1 MKTVKRLSNALLML
15 VLGLGLPALRAIPAV
30 PDQATLVPTQPTLT
44 TLTHVSSPA
53 ITMTAGYKEFAAPGT
68 WDATDALAP
77 NNYSGVWSPATAVNS
92 PWTPPAGG
100 YWVDPST
107 DSTLTGSGAVWV
119 STTAANIGEDHL
131 FGPGAEDEYRLF
143 NDSFDIPAGAINVSA
158 DIWVSG
164 DNAFA
169 VYLNDASQVIGTTE
183 PGYTVYGEISPSQ
196 YGSMPQPFP
205 FETVTHYT
213 FTPAAGQPNN
223 VLFVVRNW
231 PADGGMNPTALVY
244 KLVYNYE
251 MPITPPSGNVT
262 TLTLLSSANTMT
274 AGYKEF
280 AVPGTWDVTDALDPN
295 NYSIPAWS
303 PATVVSPPWTP
314 TAGLWV
320 DPSTDPTFA
329 GSGAVWVSTTAAN
342 YGEDDLFSVGVED
355 EYRLF
360 NDSFDIPAGAINVSA
375 DIWVSGDN
383 AFTVY
388 LNDANQVIGTTEP
401 GNTVYG
407 AIEPS
412 QYDSCRPWPYET
424 VNHYAFTPLA
434 GQRNNVLF
442 VVRNWPASENINPTG
457 LLYGAVITY
466 ETPTTYTI
474 NVTAAANGSI
484 APGTATVNSGASQTF
499 TITPNTGYYVAD
511 VLVDGASVGAVTSY
525 PFSNV
530 TANHTIAASF
540 AINTYTLTYLAGL
553 NGSITGTTPQTVNY
567 GGSGNPVTAVPATG
581 YHFVNWDDGST
592 ANPRTDA
599 NVTAMIS
606 VTANFA
612 INTYTVTAS
621 AGSNGSITPSGAM
634 TVNYGAGQT
643 FTITPST
650 GYHVADVLVDGASV
664 GAVTSYPFS
673 NVTANHTIAA
683 SFAINTYTVT
693 ASAGSNGSITPSGAI
708 TVNYGASQTFT
719 IAPSTGYHVAD
730 VSVDGV
736 SVGAVPTYTF
746 NNVTANHTIA
756 ASFAI
761 NTYTLTYTAGAH
773 GSITGTTPQTVN
785 YGGSGSPVTAVPA
798 TGYHFVNWND
808 GLTAN
813 PRTDANVRATISV
826 TANFAINTYT
836 LTYTAGAHGSITGTT
851 PQTVNYG
858 GSGNSVTAVP
868 ATGYH
873 FVNWGDGST
882 ANPRADANVR
892 ATISVTANFA
902 INTCTV
908 TASAGSNG
916 SITPSGAITVN
927 YGASQT
933 FTITANTGYHVAD
946 VSVDGL
952 SVGAVTSYTFSN
964 VTAKH
969 TIAASFA
976 INLCAL
982 GDFVWSDVKG
992 NGIQDAGEPGIQGVT
1007 VKLFKCGDKQ
1017 ATATPA
1023 AIATTDASGKYSFLN
1038 LMPGSYFIVFVN
1050 PDGNKYSG
1058 FTTRSAPG
1066 STPANDSNAYADG
1079 HTDCVT
1085 LAPGATDS
1093 TIDAGLIPKR
1103 GITIVKTASKT
1114 QVAPGEAVT
1123 YTYVV
1128 ANTGGVTL
1136 TGLTIVD
1143 DNGTP
1148 TVTRDDITVGSVAS
1162 LDPGKSVSLTR
1173 TLVPAVTICDNNG
1186 GGCGLLITEHLS
1198 NGTTRFTFLQS
1209 RNGRDNY
1216 QTFSGWLGTRSYAH
1230 CAKIRVYDKSGLTY
1244 QDLDGTPGP
1253 GDVSGYFNSFS
1264 VVTSTASVVMK
1275 DGTSVNMPNICYKK
1289 GWNNDWHNDWDRAG
1303 NRAHF
1308 WDDDYVGHILDWD
1321 FNAHPSTCSG
1331 KVTNIAKVTAS
1342 GGSVTVTA
1350 TDDAT
1355 VKIVK

>member
-567 GGSGNPVTAVPATG
+567 GA
-581 YHFVNWDDGST
+581 
-592 ANPRTDA
+592 
-599 NVTAMIS
+599 
-606 VTANFA
+606 
-612 INTYTVTAS
+612 
-621 AGSNGSITPSGAM
+621 
-634 TVNYGAGQT
+634 
-643 FTITPST
+643 
-650 GYHVADVLVDGASV
+650 
-664 GAVTSYPFS
+664 
-673 NVTANHTIAA
+673 
-683 SFAINTYTVT
+683 
-693 ASAGSNGSITPSGAI
+693 
-708 TVNYGASQTFT
+708 
-719 IAPSTGYHVAD
+719 
-730 VSVDGV
+730 
-736 SVGAVPTYTF
+736 
-746 NNVTANHTIA
+746 
-756 ASFAI
+756 
-761 NTYTLTYTAGAH
+761 
-773 GSITGTTPQTVN
+773 
-785 YGGSGSPVTAVPA
+785 SGSP
-798 TGYHFVNWND
+798 
-808 GLTAN
+808 
-813 PRTDANVRATISV
+813 
-826 TANFAINTYT
+826 
-836 LTYTAGAHGSITGTT
+836 
-851 PQTVNYG
+851 
-858 GSGNSVTAVP
+858 VTAVP

>member
-1 MKTVKRLSNALLML
+1 
-15 VLGLGLPALRAIPAV
+15 
-30 PDQATLVPTQPTLT
+30 
-44 TLTHVSSPA
+44 
-53 ITMTAGYKEFAAPGT
+53 
-68 WDATDALAP
+68 
-77 NNYSGVWSPATAVNS
+77 
-92 PWTPPAGG
+92 
-100 YWVDPST
+100 
-107 DSTLTGSGAVWV
+107 
-119 STTAANIGEDHL
+119 
-131 FGPGAEDEYRLF
+131 
-143 NDSFDIPAGAINVSA
+143 
-158 DIWVSG
+158 
-164 DNAFA
+164 
-169 VYLNDASQVIGTTE
+169 
-183 PGYTVYGEISPSQ
+183 
-196 YGSMPQPFP
+196 
-205 FETVTHYT
+205 
-213 FTPAAGQPNN
+213 
-223 VLFVVRNW
+223 
-231 PADGGMNPTALVY
+231 
-244 KLVYNYE
+244 
-251 MPITPPSGNVT
+251 
-262 TLTLLSSANTMT
+262 
-274 AGYKEF
+274 
-280 AVPGTWDVTDALDPN
+280 
-295 NYSIPAWS
+295 
-303 PATVVSPPWTP
+303 
-314 TAGLWV
+314 
-320 DPSTDPTFA
+320 
-329 GSGAVWVSTTAAN
+329 
-342 YGEDDLFSVGVED
+342 
-355 EYRLF
+355 
-360 NDSFDIPAGAINVSA
+360 
-375 DIWVSGDN
+375 
-383 AFTVY
+383 
-388 LNDANQVIGTTEP
+388 
-401 GNTVYG
+401 
-407 AIEPS
+407 
-412 QYDSCRPWPYET
+412 
-424 VNHYAFTPLA
+424 
-434 GQRNNVLF
+434 
-442 VVRNWPASENINPTG
+442 
-457 LLYGAVITY
+457 
-466 ETPTTYTI
+466 
-474 NVTAAANGSI
+474 
-484 APGTATVNSGASQTF
+484 
-499 TITPNTGYYVAD
+499 
-511 VLVDGASVGAVTSY
+511 
-525 PFSNV
+525 
-530 TANHTIAASF
+530 
-540 AINTYTLTYLAGL
+540 TLTYTAGAH
-553 NGSITGTTPQTVNY
+553 GSITGTTPQTVNY
-567 GGSGNPVTAVPATG
+567 GGSGNSVTAVPATG

-761 NTYTLTYTAGAH
+761 NTYTLTYTASLN

-798 TGYHFVNWND
+798 TGYHFVNWDD
-808 GLTAN
+808 GSTANPRTDANVTATISVTANFAINTYTLTASAGSNGSITPSGAVTVNYGASQTFTITPSTGYYVADVLVDGASVGAVTSYPFSNVTANHTIAASFAINTSLAINTYTLTYTAGAHGSITGTTPQTVNYGASGSPVTAVPATGYHFVNWGDGSTAN

-858 GSGNSVTAVP
+858 GSGNSVTAVPATGYHFVNWGDGSTANPRTDANVTATISVTANFAINTYTLTYTAGAHGSITGTTPQTVNYGGSGSPVTAVP